1 MSNVRRLTR
10 IIEMPST
17 STVLIR
23 PFVVAD
29 YENAVKLWS
38 EIEGLG
44 LNESDTHEAIEAFLE
59 RNPNFSAVAE
69 VEGVIVGTVLCGH
82 NGRAGSLNHLAVSE
96 TQRNRGI
103 GHSLVNYSF
112 TKLAEAKIP
121 RCNIF
126 VYTENEVGNRFWLRS
141 GWNDPSTWKVL
152 QKHVQPDA

>member
-29 YENAVKLWS
+29 YESAVKLWS

-103 GHSLVNYSF
+103 GQSLVNYSF

-141 GWNDPSTWKVL
+141 GESAP
-152 QKHVQPDA
+152 